1 MTAGPAVPA
10 PETHPYPVLSDPAPP
25 PVMPLRLIGHI
36 GSRLL
41 LENERWMA
49 AMARPDR
56 LAPPPPPPLPE
67 RSANPWLATAG
78 RHARGPLPDAQPDD
92 EAPTILPGDVEPLRV
107 PAYVGAP
114 GATIPDLPA
123 GGDPAAAVQQAS
135 NEALMRAGADPA
147 DLESLARPGDGRDA
161 AEQVTAVMQRPADLG
176 DQK

>member
-1 MTAGPAVPA
+1 MTT
-10 PETHPYPVLSDPAPP
+10 ETLHTL
-25 PVMPLRLIGHI
+25 PLDLPIGHI

-56 LAPPPPPPLPE
+56 LAPPQPLPE

-135 NEALMRAGADPA
+135 NAALMRAGADPA

-161 AEQVTAVMQRPADLG
+161 TEQMTAVIQRPADQG
-176 DQK
+176 ESK